1 MATADSGVRVQGW
14 KMWLPSSLMTS
25 CSLLSYIDRQT
36 LAVLSPTIIAQT
48 DLTDA
53 SYGDAV
59 SAFSIAYMIGN
70 PLWGALL
77 DHIGLRIG
85 MVLAV
90 ALWTAASASHALVFG
105 FLGFAIARGVLG
117 FGEGAAFPGAMRTAI
132 VSLPPEKQGRGIGLG
147 YSGASLGA
155 LLTPIFVIPFAR
167 LYGWQMAFLVTGF
180 LGLVWLALWWTVSRP
195 PLIPEHRRP
204 SSRLR
209 IPNLLERRCWV
220 VVSSFGFGGVALALV
235 AYVIPR
241 YLEKALGV
249 TQAQLGNILW
259 IPMVGWEAGYFFWGW
274 VADRWVP
281 PGTGQRPTWVFLL
294 LSVLALPTA
303 LVTFTDSL
311 PVVLALFLWATF
323 VADGFV
329 VMSLRVGADIYP
341 RDQVAMAGGIG
352 SAAWSAVAAIVVPI
366 YMRFIAAGSYTEIFV
381 SVSLLPLVG
390 TLLWL
395 WISKPE
401 RLWRAPAI
409 TGGA

>member
-1 MATADSGVRVQGW
+1 MATASSEVRVQGW
-14 KMWLPSSLMTS
+14 RMWLPSSLMTS

-36 LAVLSPTIIAQT
+36 LAVLSPMIIAQT

-85 MVLAV
+85 MLLAV
-90 ALWTAASASHALVFG
+90 SLWTIASASHAMVFG
-105 FLGFAIARGVLG
+105 FVGFAVARAVLG

-155 LLTPIFVIPFAR
+155 LLTPILVVPFAQAYGWRTAFVITGI
-167 LYGWQMAFLVTGF
+167 LGGLWLV
-180 LGLVWLALWWTVSRP
+180 LWWSIARP
-195 PLIPEHRRP
+195 PLIPEHRR
-204 SSRLR
+204 SSDRLR
-209 IPNLLERRCWV
+209 IPNLFERRCWV
-220 VVSSFGFGGVALALV
+220 VVSSFGFGGVALAVV
-235 AYVIPR
+235 AYMSPL
-241 YLEKALGV
+241 YLNRALGV
-249 TQAQLGNILW
+249 TQAQLGTILW
-259 IPMVGWEAGYFFWGW
+259 IPMIGWEAGYFFWGW

-281 PGTGQRPTWVFLL
+281 PGTGKRPAWAFLL
-294 LSVLALPTA
+294 LSVLALPSA

-311 PVVLALFLWATF
+311 PVVLGLFLWATF
-323 VADGFV
+323 IADGFV
-329 VMSLRVGADIYP
+329 VMSLRVGSQIYP
-341 RDQVAMAGGIG
+341 KDQVGMAGGIG

-366 YMRFIAAGSYTEIFV
+366 YARFVAQEYYTAIFV
-381 SVSLLPLVG
+381 SMSLLPLFG

-395 WISKPE
+395 WISKPQ
-401 RLWRAPAI
+401 RLWTAA
-409 TGGA
+409 

>member
-1 MATADSGVRVQGW
+1 MTAPVTGW
-14 KMWLPSSLMTS
+14 RMWLPSSLMTS

-36 LAVLSPTIIAQT
+36 LAVLSPMIISQT

-90 ALWTAASASHALVFG
+90 ALWTAASASHAMVYG
-105 FLGFAIARGVLG
+105 FLGFAIARAVLG

-155 LLTPIFVIPFAR
+155 LITPILVTPFALRYGWRAAFVI
-167 LYGWQMAFLVTGF
+167 TGL
-180 LGLVWLALWWTVSRP
+180 LGLAWLVLWWTVSRP
-195 PLIPEHRRP
+195 PLIPKHIRTSNRM
-204 SSRLR
+204 RF
-209 IPNLLERRCWV
+209 PNLLERRCWV
-220 VVSSFGFGGVALALV
+220 IVSSFGFGGVALAVV
-235 AYVIPR
+235 AYASPL
-241 YLEKALGV
+241 YLNRALGV
-249 TQAQLGNILW
+249 TQEQLGYLLW

-281 PGTGQRPTWVFLL
+281 PGTGKRPAWVFLL
-294 LSVLALPTA
+294 LSVLALPSA

-311 PVVLALFLWATF
+311 AVVLGLFLWSTF

-329 VMSLRVGADIYP
+329 VMSLRVGSHIYP
-341 RDQVAMAGGIG
+341 REQVGMAGGIG
-352 SAAWSAVAAIVVPI
+352 SAAWSAVAAIVIPI
-366 YMRFIAAGSYTEIFV
+366 YTRMVADQSYTTIFV
-381 SVSLLPLVG
+381 SMALLPLFG

-395 WISKPE
+395 WISKPA
-401 RLWRAPAI
+401 RLWRAQIPI
-409 TGGA
+409 S

>member
-1 MATADSGVRVQGW
+1 
-14 KMWLPSSLMTS
+14 MWLPSSLMTS

-36 LAVLSPTIIAQT
+36 LAVLSPMIIAET

-59 SAFSIAYMIGN
+59 SAFSILYMIGN

-85 MVLAV
+85 MLLAV
-90 ALWTAASASHALVFG
+90 AIWTAASASHALVFG
-105 FLGFAIARGVLG
+105 FLGFGLARAVLG

-155 LLTPIFVIPFAR
+155 LLTPVLVTPFA
-167 LYGWQMAFLVTGF
+167 LAYGWRAAFIVTGV
-180 LGLVWLALWWTVSRP
+180 LGLLWLALWWSVSRP
-195 PLIPEHRRP
+195 PFIPEHRAP
-204 SSRLR
+204 TSRMR

-235 AYVIPR
+235 AYVIPL
-241 YLEKALGV
+241 YLNRALGV
-249 TQAQLGNILW
+249 TQAELGKILW

-281 PGTGQRPTWVFLL
+281 PGSGKRPAWVFLL
-294 LSVLALPTA
+294 LSALALPTA
-303 LVTFTDSL
+303 LVTATDSL
-311 PVVLALFLWATF
+311 PVVLGLFLWATF
-323 VADGFV
+323 IADGFV
-329 VMSLRVGADIYP
+329 VMSLRVGSQIYP
-341 RDQVAMAGGIG
+341 KDQVGMAGGIG

-366 YMRFIAAGSYTEIFV
+366 YTRMIADQSYTMIFV
-381 SVSLLPLVG
+381 SVSLLPLLG
-390 TLLWL
+390 TMLWL
-395 WISKPE
+395 WVSKPE
-401 RLWRAPAI
+401 RLWR
-409 TGGA
+409 TL